1 MKNRK
6 RLVTVSTVV
15 IASLAFTAL
24 TVPAKAASEI
34 NVLMVGNPQ
43 MKDLQ
48 TLTAENFTKDSGI
61 KVNFTIL
68 PENELRDKVTLDVST
83 RAGQYDVV
91 TIGMYEVA
99 NWAGTG
105 KIKSLDSLVAA
116 DPSWNK
122 ADIFP
127 SMINGLSGT
136 DKKLYAAPFYGES
149 SMLMYRK
156 DLAKKAFDTQLIM
169 NERLKN
175 ENELLKLEPE
185 LYGKDAKKAY
195 ELKQRIDG
203 TKRTLY
209 SCELYGKIL
218 HYPEQEIID
227 FKLKVI
233 KMKTDA
239 EEELSKL
246 TAKPVRLDNQEWL
259 YNIDKAAPN
268 SKYTLLINEEDEREV
283 LASKLITSMVEALGH
298 TIVIKHDPD
307 LVLDSRQS
315 SVSSPESDP
324 QSLEESTDDDAER
337 RSLNCR

>member
-83 RAGQYDVV
+83 GAGQYDVV

-156 DLAKKAFDTQLIM
+156 DLAKKAGVTIPLRPTWAQVAAAAAKMNDKKNGIAGICLRGLPGWGEQFAPLTTVVNTYGGTWFTKDWQAQVNSKPFVDAVSFYVDLVKKYGQPAPTQAGFTECVNGM
-169 NERLKN
+169 
-175 ENELLKLEPE
+175 
-185 LYGKDAKKAY
+185 A
-195 ELKQRIDG
+195 Q
-203 TKRTLY
+203 
-209 SCELYGKIL
+209 GKIAMW
-218 HYPEQEIID
+218 YDATSATASIE
-227 FKLKVI
+227 KVGF
-233 KMKTDA
+233 
-239 EEELSKL
+239 SKHVGQFGY
-246 TAKPVRLDNQEWL
+246 A
-259 YNIDKAAPN
+259 Y
-268 SKYTLLINEEDEREV
+268 IN
-283 LASKLITSMVEALGH
+283 L
-298 TIVIKHDPD
+298 
-307 LVLDSRQS
+307 
-315 SVSSPESDP
+315 
-324 QSLEESTDDDAER
+324 
-337 RSLNCR
+337 

>member
-1 MKNRK
+1 MNCWGGKMPDTDIDRYIELMSKFQKLTGDIDKDFPIKISASKCKNDKLSIESIFNGQRP
-6 RLVTVSTVV
+6 
-15 IASLAFTAL
+15 IAFLSNVESMQTI
-24 TVPAKAASEI
+24 AKVLSHFSPPHPLK
-34 NVLMVGNPQ
+34 LMVD
-43 MKDLQ
+43 KD
-48 TLTAENFTKDSGI
+48 KG
-61 KVNFTIL
+61 VIL
-68 PENELRDKVTLDVST
+68 
-83 RAGQYDVV
+83 
-91 TIGMYEVA
+91 
-99 NWAGTG
+99 
-105 KIKSLDSLVAA
+105 
-116 DPSWNK
+116 
-122 ADIFP
+122 
-127 SMINGLSGT
+127 
-136 DKKLYAAPFYGES
+136 
-149 SMLMYRK
+149 YREEYK